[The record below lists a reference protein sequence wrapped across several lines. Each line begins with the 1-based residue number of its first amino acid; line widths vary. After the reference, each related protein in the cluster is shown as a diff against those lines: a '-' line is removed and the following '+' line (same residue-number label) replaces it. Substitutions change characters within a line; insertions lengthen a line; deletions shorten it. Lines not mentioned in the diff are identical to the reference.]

1 MEQVNNSKWYP
12 VSKMGY
18 SRDRLSQFPSCYSNN
33 RKAESFEGLSWDTF
47 IWTSCGIKKTIGRV
61 RQRFYW
67 PGLQDDVRRYEQCL
81 MGENYFRKKQAPMQI
96 VHTEIPMERIAADI
110 MDELPETENGNT

>member
-1 MEQVNNSKWYP
+1 
-12 VSKMGY
+12 
-18 SRDRLSQFPSCYSNN
+18 
-33 RKAESFEGLSWDTF
+33 
-47 IWTSCGIKKTIGRV
+47 
-61 RQRFYW
+61 
-67 PGLQDDVRRYEQCL
+67 